1 MYRPV
6 NQRAWLMVLPVVLVV
21 SFSAI
26 IPLMTVV
33 NYSFQDFFRGQAMWV
48 GTEWY
53 VDILTDPE
61 LQAAFGRQLL
71 FSGLVLL
78 IEIPLGVA
86 IALCMP
92 KRGIASSAALV
103 ALALPLLVPWRVVGT
118 IWQIFGRNGIGLLG
132 VAVNAL
138 GIDYNYTGDP
148 LDAWLTVIAMEVWHW
163 TSLAVLLAY
172 AGLQSIPDA
181 FYQAARIDGASRWA
195 IFRYIELPKLKGV
208 LMIAVLLRFM
218 DSFKIYAE
226 PFTLTGG
233 GPGSSTTFLSQQL
246 NTIAI
251 MQSDLGP
258 GGAYSIIYFLII
270 LLFSYVFYQAI
281 TNIGKDSK

>member
-1 MYRPV
+1 MERPV
-6 NQRAWLMVLPVVLVV
+6 NQRAWLMVLPVVVMV

-33 NYSFQDFFRGQAMWV
+33 NYSLQDFFRGQAIWV

-61 LQAAFGRQLL
+61 LQGALGRQLL
-71 FSGLVLL
+71 FSTAVLL
-78 IEIPLGVA
+78 IEIPLGVG

-92 KRGIASSAALV
+92 RKGLASSASLV
-103 ALALPLLVPWRVVGT
+103 LLALPLLVPWRVVGT
-118 IWQIFGRNGIGLLG
+118 IWQIFARGEIGLLG
-132 VAVNAL
+132 VALNAL
-138 GIDYNYTGDP
+138 GVDYNYTGDP
-148 LDAWLTVIAMEVWHW
+148 LDAWLTVLTMEVWHW

-251 MQSDLGP
+251 GQSDLGP

-281 TNIGKDSK
+281 TNIGKDQK